1 MEPYDILHYAQCMPF
16 WIQLKAHEMKSV
28 MCNLGEQMNDA
39 EVDIMLKAAEIDEHG
54 QFNYVD
60 FVKTVMKDYWQN
72 KDA

>member
-1 MEPYDILHYAQCMPF
+1 
-16 WIQLKAHEMKSV
+16 MKSV

>member
-1 MEPYDILHYAQCMPF
+1 
-16 WIQLKAHEMKSV
+16 MKSV

-60 FVKTVMKDYWQN
+60 FVKTVMKDYWEDN
-72 KDA
+72 

>member
-1 MEPYDILHYAQCMPF
+1 MYCFDLDE
-16 WIQLKAHEMKSV
+16 AHEMKSV

-60 FVKTVMKDYWQN
+60 FVKTVMKDYWEDTLNQYI
-72 KDA
+72 

>member
-1 MEPYDILHYAQCMPF
+1 
-16 WIQLKAHEMKSV
+16 MKSV

-60 FVKTVMKDYWQN
+60 FVKTVMKDY
-72 KDA
+72 